1 MRTLSLQEAA
11 QFLMIPS
18 DDLIRRIESENL
30 PAARIGQDYIFIDT
44 DLADYVRGKYVSQ
57 PLAAPM
63 AMAKRLPTFG
73 ELVPHVLRI
82 EESRVQRGEL
92 SAKGLSIT
100 RNKLDKYILPTF
112 AETPID
118 EIDYLALEGFVE
130 LLGDADLQGVAIS
143 QYLIVVRK
151 VLKYAQLTNLLTN
164 LPQFPNVKA
173 QRLSRGAFTVR
184 EYRKLRKAAWILRDQ
199 PYRLMYGNKEMEIDG
214 GIRKE
219 IIMPRDMTRLIGFMV
234 NGFFRPGDL
243 KFMQHKHIEIV
254 EGEYSYLRLNIP
266 ETKRHADPIVTMPA
280 AVGIYRRLLSDSR
293 ASGYGKPNDYLFL
306 PEIRKNRDHAL
317 RHLGFLFNWILE
329 VANLKEGSRGQKR
342 TLYSLRHT
350 CITFRL
356 LYGQGIDV
364 LTLAKNARTS
374 VQMIQKH
381 YASTLNGEMN
391 ISLLHSKRRRNF
403 TSAR

>member
-44 DLADYVRGKYVSQ
+44 DLADYVRGKYVKQ
-57 PLAAPM
+57 PITSPM
-63 AMAKRLPTFG
+63 EIPKSLPTFA
-73 ELVPHVLRI
+73 ELVPQILRI
-82 EESRVQRGEL
+82 EESRVQRGEI
-92 SAKGLSIT
+92 SAKTLSIT
-100 RNKLDKYILPTF
+100 RNKLDRFILSTF
-112 AETPID
+112 ADYPIN
-118 EIDYLALEGFVE
+118 EIDYMALEGFIE
-130 LLGDADLQGVAIS
+130 TLTDADIQGVAIS
-143 QYLIVVRK
+143 QYMIVVRK
-151 VLKYAQLTNLLTN
+151 VLKYAQLTNLITN
-164 LPQFPNVKA
+164 LPQFPKVKTN
-173 QRLSRGAFTVR
+173 RISRGAFTLK
-184 EYRKLRKAAWILRDQ
+184 EYRKLLKTAWRLRDQ
-199 PYRLMYGNKEMEIDG
+199 TYPLSYSNKSILVDG
-214 GIRKE
+214 GLEKE
-219 IIMPRDMTRLIGFMV
+219 IVMPRDMARLIGLMV
-234 NGFFRPGDL
+234 NGFFRPSDL
-243 KFMQHKHIEIV
+243 KFMQHKHIEMV
-254 EGEYSYLRLNIP
+254 SGEYSYLKLNIP
-266 ETKRHADPIVTMPA
+266 ETKRHADPIVTMPP
-280 AVGIYRRLLSDSR
+280 AVGIYRRLLADSR
-293 ASGYGKPNDYLFL
+293 ARGYGKPNDYLFL

-356 LYGQGIDV
+356 LQGQGIDL

-391 ISLLHSKRRRNF
+391 ISLLHSKRRRN
-403 TSAR
+403 SAPAR